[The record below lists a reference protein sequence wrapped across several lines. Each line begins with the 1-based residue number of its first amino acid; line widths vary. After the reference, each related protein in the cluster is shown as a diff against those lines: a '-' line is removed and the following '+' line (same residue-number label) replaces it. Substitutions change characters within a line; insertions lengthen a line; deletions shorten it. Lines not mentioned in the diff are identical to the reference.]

1 MRKIIPL
8 VVLAVIVAFGVA
20 CSKGPA
26 QAALTAADD
35 AVAKV
40 KPEAE
45 KFVPDQLKSLTD
57 AITAA
62 KAKFDQGDYAGALA
76 GVKDIPTKA
85 GEVGKAAAA
94 KKDELTA
101 NWKDLSAT
109 LPGMLVGVQAKV
121 EALVK
126 AKKLPKG
133 FDPAKV
139 AALQTDLSGVN
150 TLWTDASKA
159 FQGGDLMA
167 AAEKGKQAKAKAEG
181 LLAAATPPAPAEA
194 KPGLK
199 K

>member
-57 AITAA
+57 AVTAA
-62 KAKFDQGDYAGALA
+62 KAKFDQGDYTGALE

-85 GEVGKAAAA
+85 GEVAKAAAA

-109 LPGMLVGVQAKV
+109 VPGMLVGVQAKV

-139 AALQTDLSGVN
+139 AALQTDLSGAN